1 MKISLLKDGYR
12 EIKYSFKRFLSILLM
27 SFLGVGFFAGI
38 RAASYDMKATL
49 DEYYKLAK
57 VFDIEIIS
65 TLGLTYEDIESLK
78 KLDGIEEISS
88 GFSKDILLRLN
99 GNSYAA
105 KLMTYNSEMNL
116 ALLNK
121 EVDEPGLIPEQ
132 SETISWCLVDRAL
145 VEKTG
150 KSVGDSLEL
159 IETQVEEDRVLRTN
173 RFKIIGIV
181 DSPFYMSAD
190 RGSSSLGSGKT
201 DFYIYVPPH
210 SVKSDY
216 FTQLYIRVEGA
227 ESTQTDSLS
236 YLKKVEAVEEAVK
249 GIKKEREAYRYN
261 KLKGEGE
268 EKINKAQRTFDT
280 ESNDAQL
287 KIDKAKAELKDAEL
301 KIKDAEQEIKD
312 GKKKLTKAKREL
324 KKQTKEAYDEL
335 KKAGDELST
344 AKKKL
349 ETKLGDLALNKQE
362 LLDKKE
368 ILLESYATLERT
380 VEELEAAG
388 LSKDEIEAGVKEN
401 KEELSSSSLKI
412 ESGLEEIEE
421 GEKKLLEKLQ
431 GVKDAEAE
439 LPVKKREIDQK
450 ISDAR
455 KEIKEHQGEIEEG
468 ENKLKESKQELKEAK
483 VKLADKEE
491 EFIEKTTD
499 AKEKLDEARE
509 KLNDLKYPKW
519 HIFDRR
525 DNYGYDGFIRD
536 IKSVAKLGG
545 LFPLILFLIAALISL
560 NSMTRMVEEQRVELG
575 TLKALGYNKF
585 DIAMKYL
592 RYAALASVIGGIL
605 GMSLGFRLIPKII
618 WGMYEINYSIPN
630 QLILLFD
637 WRNGSI
643 GLLMSVFCVLAAT
656 LAALLKELMEV
667 PSQLMRPKAPKLG
680 KRVLLE
686 RIQFLWKR
694 FSFSQKVTI
703 RNIFR
708 YKKRFLM
715 TIIGVMG
722 CTALIVSGFG
732 LRDSVSYLVEG
743 QYGDVFNFD
752 MMVRLSDDASGRVR
766 KKVKQE
772 ISDMESTEYLASVVM
787 TAMKVTGNKEKT
799 YDSQLIVTDSIEE
812 LRNVIRIKDKKT
824 RKDENLQEGKIYITD
839 KLAELTGVQVGDEI
853 TLSDE
858 NDKASTFTVGG
869 VLENYLSH
877 YVYMSKEMYESN
889 FQEYKLNTLIL
900 KNKEGVTESEVSAE
914 ILELDP
920 VDAVILSST
929 VIDMMSVMMQSL
941 NYVVAVLI
949 IAAALLAFIV
959 LFNLAN
965 LNISERKR
973 EIATIK
979 VLGFYDK
986 EVWEYLDRETIILT
1000 IIGILFGLPGGHYLN
1015 ALIVKTCEVDFVRFN
1030 IDLSVLSYVFSSVIA
1045 LAFSFFVN
1053 MITYFSLKKVN
1064 MIESLKSVE

>member
-38 RAASYDMKATL
+38 RATSYDMKATL
-49 DEYYKLAK
+49 DNYYKLAK
-57 VFDIEIIS
+57 AFDIEIIS
-65 TLGLTYEDIESLK
+65 TLGLTYEDTKSLE
-78 KLDGIEEISS
+78 KLDGIEEINS
-88 GFSKDILLRLN
+88 GFSRDMLLRLN
-99 GNSYAA
+99 ENSYAA
-105 KLMTYNSEMNL
+105 KVMTYNPEMNL
-116 ALLNK
+116 PFLNK
-121 EVDEPGLIPEQ
+121 ESGDPGLMPDQ
-132 SETISWCLVDRAL
+132 SDTISWCLVDRAL
-145 VEKTG
+145 VERTG
-150 KSVGDSLEL
+150 KAVGDSLEL
-159 IETQVEEDRVLRTN
+159 IETEAEEDRVLRTN
-173 RFKIIGIV
+173 RFKIIAIV
-181 DSPFYMSAD
+181 DSPLYMSAD

-201 DFYIYVPPH
+201 DFYIYIPSH
-210 SVKSDY
+210 SVNSDY
-216 FTQLYIRVEGA
+216 FTQLYVKIRGSE
-227 ESTQTDSLS
+227 TLQTDSSS
-236 YLKKVEAVEEAVK
+236 YLKRVETVENAVK
-249 GIKKEREAYRYN
+249 SIKKEREAYRYN

-268 EKINKAQRTFDT
+268 EKIDKAQETLDR
-280 ESNDAQL
+280 ESSDAQL
-287 KIDKAKAELKDAEL
+287 KIDKAKEELKDAEL
-301 KIKDAEQEIKD
+301 KIEDAEQEIES
-312 GKKKLTKAKREL
+312 GKKKLAKAKKDLR
-324 KKQTKEAYDEL
+324 KQKKEAYDKLREAEDEL
-335 KKAGDELST
+335 KSGKKELE
-344 AKKKL
+344 ARL
-349 ETKLGDLALNKQE
+349 DDLTVNKQD

-368 ILLESYATLERT
+368 KLTEAYEILQKT
-380 VEELEAAG
+380 VTELEAAG
-388 LSKDEIEAGVKEN
+388 FSQDEIEAQIKEQ
-401 KEELSSSSLKI
+401 KEELSSSDLEI
-412 ESGLEEIEE
+412 EDGLEKITE

-431 GVKDAEAE
+431 EIKDAEAE
-439 LPVKKREIDQK
+439 IPAKKREIDDK
-450 ISDAR
+450 ISDAEN
-455 KEIKEHQGEIEEG
+455 EIKEHQRDIEKGEDR
-468 ENKLKESKQELKEAK
+468 LKESRQELKEAK
-483 VKLADKEE
+483 VKLFDKEK

-509 KLNDLKYPKW
+509 KLEALKYPKW

-525 DNYGYDGFIRD
+525 DNQGYDGFIRD
-536 IKSVAKLGG
+536 VKSVAKLGG

-585 DIAMKYL
+585 DIAVKYL
-592 RYAALASVIGGIL
+592 RYAAIASVIGGLL
-605 GMSLGFRLIPKII
+605 GMSLGFRLIPNII
-618 WGMYEINYSIPN
+618 WGMYEINYSLPGRLTI
-630 QLILLFD
+630 LFD
-637 WRNGSI
+637 WRNGGL

-680 KRVLLE
+680 RRVLLE

-722 CTALIVSGFG
+722 CTSLIVSGFG

-752 MMVRLSDDASGRVR
+752 MMVRLSDDASSRLR
-766 KKVKQE
+766 NKIKRE

-787 TAMKVTGNKEKT
+787 TAMKVSGNKEKT
-799 YDSQLIVTDSIEE
+799 YDSQLIVTDNIEE
-812 LRNVIRIKDKKT
+812 LRNVIRIKDWRT
-824 RKDENLQEGKIYITD
+824 RKDENPEEGKVYITD
-839 KLAELTGVQVGDEI
+839 KLAELTGIKVGDRI
-853 TLSDE
+853 NLSDE
-858 NDKASTFTVGG
+858 NDKAATFLVGG
-869 VLENYLSH
+869 ILENYLSH
-877 YVYMSKEMYESN
+877 YVYMSKAMYETN
-889 FQEYKLNTLIL
+889 FQEYKFNTLIL
-900 KNKEGVTESEVSAE
+900 KNKEAVIEGEVSAE
-914 ILELDP
+914 ILEFDY
-920 VDAVILSST
+920 VDAVIQSST
-929 VIDMMSVMMQSL
+929 VIDMMSVMMRSL

-949 IAAALLAFIV
+949 IAAALLAFVV

-986 EVWEYLDRETIILT
+986 EVWEYLDRETVILT
-1000 IIGILFGLPGGHYLN
+1000 VIGILFGLPGGHYLN

-1045 LAFSFFVN
+1045 LAFAFFVN
-1053 MITYFSLKKVN
+1053 IMTYFSLKKVN